1 MPMPSSTS
9 TAGDGG
15 PHAPAAGTAAGQP
28 RACFRFGQFAPA
40 RSPSAGRSTSDCS
53 SPSVAAVVA
62 VATRC
67 RCSSIDSC
75 RRPSALSS
83 TWQVSLRSLSF
94 ARVPAV
100 CRVATSMIVKV
111 RSRVAADQMAD
122 RDGRD
127 ADPVTPP
134 PSRRRRTLVIVRLQR
149 QVVDYALRRRSL
161 LAEVYSGRTGVS
173 EVCDANPYLLRA
185 AKFHG
190 KPSSVMCPICRKE
203 QLTLVSWVFG
213 DHLGAVSGSARTA
226 EELVLLA
233 SRYDE
238 FSVHV
243 VEVCRTCSWNHL
255 VKSYV
260 LGAVRAA
267 QGARVPTRTARNG
280 ARTASE

>member
-1 MPMPSSTS
+1 MIVRGGRGLYVTS
-9 TAGDGG
+9 IMIASG
-15 PHAPAAGTAAGQP
+15 
-28 RACFRFGQFAPA
+28 
-40 RSPSAGRSTSDCS
+40 
-53 SPSVAAVVA
+53 
-62 VATRC
+62 
-67 RCSSIDSC
+67 
-75 RRPSALSS
+75 
-83 TWQVSLRSLSF
+83 LRSC
-94 ARVPAV
+94 AV
-100 CRVATSMIVKV
+100 TV
-111 RSRVAADQMAD
+111 RSRW
-122 RDGRD
+122 
-127 ADPVTPP
+127 PVVP
-134 PSRRRRTLVIVRLQR
+134 RCAGARRTLVIVRLQR

-161 LAEVYSGRTGVS
+161 LAEVYSGRTGVT

-213 DHLGAVSGSARTA
+213 DHLGPVSGSARTA

-233 SRYDE
+233 TRFDE

-260 LGAVRAA
+260 LGAPRPPKAK
-267 QGARVPTRTARNG
+267 RTRSARNG